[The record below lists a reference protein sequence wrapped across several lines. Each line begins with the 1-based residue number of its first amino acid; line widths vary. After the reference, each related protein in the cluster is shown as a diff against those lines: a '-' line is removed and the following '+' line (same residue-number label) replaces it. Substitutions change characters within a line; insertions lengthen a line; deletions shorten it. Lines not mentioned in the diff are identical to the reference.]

1 MWIFTCSIDS
11 ERLYRSSSSIEPA
24 PVSSTQNRFP
34 FDPNQYPSATK
45 RLDPIFSALEP
56 AAMPIVT
63 SSEPSETET
72 AEPSAGTNDALRL
85 RYRIRF
91 AKRDLLRWIS
101 HRDLARLWERLLRR
115 AQLRLSMTEGF
126 HPKPRIAFPSAL
138 ALGVEGANE
147 VVEIE
152 LAEHWTPA
160 DLLNHLRS
168 DEQPGLDI
176 RSVSQLPERFGKAQ
190 LLRGI
195 YEIQAP
201 ADTDAASVAV
211 AIGQL
216 MDRETVSIER
226 KKKSVEIR
234 LQDQIS
240 SLHYTDETLHL
251 VMEASDAASLK
262 PTDVL
267 DLLGFNDWIENG
279 ASVVRTDVVLQREL
293 ESDDPLVI
301 ATASQ
306 TE

>member
-1 MWIFTCSIDS
+1 
-11 ERLYRSSSSIEPA
+11 
-24 PVSSTQNRFP
+24 
-34 FDPNQYPSATK
+34 
-45 RLDPIFSALEP
+45 
-56 AAMPIVT
+56 MPIVT